1 MMKNNLT
8 NKQNH
13 LQYTNMTATNSN
25 PLTKKQLFG
34 ILETCW
40 GLVLNGSSVVWSYD
54 VYNQVQEDVTTFD
67 LYNDH
72 VRAYQRF
79 KVDSAQSVAN
89 GELLQL
95 EDVEGKAYRF
105 IVLFNQNIEDLR

>member
-1 MMKNNLT
+1 
-8 NKQNH
+8 
-13 LQYTNMTATNSN
+13 MTATNAN

-34 ILETCW
+34 ILESCW
-40 GLVLNGSSVVWSYD
+40 GLVLNGDSTIWDRSTQSYMD
-54 VYNQVQEDVTTFD
+54 REDDGTFE

-79 KVDSAQSVAN
+79 KVDSAQSVAD

-95 EDVEGKAYRF
+95 EDIDGKTYRF